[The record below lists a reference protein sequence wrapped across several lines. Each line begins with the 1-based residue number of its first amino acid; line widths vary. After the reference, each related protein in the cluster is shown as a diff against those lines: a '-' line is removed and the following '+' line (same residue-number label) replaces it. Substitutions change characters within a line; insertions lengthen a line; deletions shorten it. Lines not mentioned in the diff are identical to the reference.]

1 MPVESDRYAME
12 TCSGIRVLLQDQ
24 TTHLFYA
31 GQDSWTPDPGQAFDF
46 QLSAGLPR
54 YCELLASAETALV
67 VHSGHSG
74 LARENS
80 LCPTR
85 MSR

>member
-1 MPVESDRYAME
+1 ME

-24 TTHLFYA
+24 TTRLFYA
-31 GQDSWTPDPGQAFDF
+31 GQDSWTHDPGQAFDF

-67 VHSGHSG
+67 VHS
-74 LARENS
+74 AT
-80 LCPTR
+80 PAKTR
-85 MSR
+85 FAQPRMTR